1 MPHEPSTTLKE
12 RAKRLLHEGN
22 VRHLVVEKDGRR
34 VADLPLTI
42 VFVAALVAIWLVV
55 LLAILALLLECK
67 VSIEKHASLVDEPSP
82 AAAQTPDDDA
92 SAGLEP
98 LAIAEPAEPEMDE
111 PAAEV
116 EVPVPHTMPAAHP
129 PGAEEVTPVP
139 PALTPFAGPP
149 AAVEAAPTAADD
161 PVAAFEPPPSPEA
174 WQPESRS

>member
-82 AAAQTPDDDA
+82 AAAQMPDDDT

-98 LAIAEPAEPEMDE
+98 LAIAEPAEPEVPRPGS
-111 PAAEV
+111 PAV
-116 EVPVPHTMPAAHP
+116 LHP
-129 PGAEEVTPVP
+129 GSPRIMS
-139 PALTPFAGPP
+139 
-149 AAVEAAPTAADD
+149 PT
-161 PVAAFEPPPSPEA
+161 PSP
-174 WQPESRS
+174 RSYAPDPPRSYAPDPRAS